1 MLNEINLSLERAS
14 GQNYCIYKLYRIRF
28 SVVDEEMKKW
38 MNDLDKI
45 VPVAKDSFVCLFVS
59 VRIEPYCN
67 CRHMIRI

>member
-38 MNDLDKI
+38 INDLDTI
-45 VPVAKDSFVCLFVS
+45 VPAAKDSFVCLFVS
-59 VRIEPYCN
+59 VRIGPYCN
-67 CRHMIRI
+67 CGHVIRI

>member
-14 GQNYCIYKLYRIRF
+14 GQNYCMHQSYKIRF
-28 SVVDEEMKKW
+28 SVVVDEEMKKW

-59 VRIEPYCN
+59 V
-67 CRHMIRI
+67 